1 MALSDSDKVKFK
13 KWLARGELNEILNAF
28 GEAQYKSALEYIAK
42 KASTWAHQLEVGF
55 VVPPKQS
62 QKDED
67 HSVKSNSPGH
77 KRVTLLASSPASS
90 ETKQKKRGCKR
101 NLQSKDIDKQSK
113 KTNKILVEPSFD
125 NPVPLLPRKRVPLK
139 MPFAE
144 FTIGTAVRLIIPAY
158 KEFLQK
164 HESILSEAQRN
175 SAYSLIEHYE
185 SIPLSIVPCKVIG
198 IEIQTAIAEEVMSV
212 TVHCTDGQTLSL
224 LSIVPTSD
232 LLQSPPH
239 LITEEAFTTSMTH
252 LKTLSH
258 QFNGIVSSDRS
269 TFSKDTKIAQ
279 VFSAHREEGD
289 PCPMGERYEGV
300 IYDVAE
306 DALENPYQSIRV
318 VWLGVSANTGKWVM
332 DFYQLDNL
340 CSPWELETSRIAEA
354 TPEREQ
360 IPRAS
365 YATDEQSILNLL
377 RDPQCGP
384 EGCSIFDDLTP
395 LLDDPHYRE
404 VITHPMDFST
414 IAKHLQEG
422 KYESAVSDKNRYD
435 GENREQFWNDLNL
448 IVNNE
453 WNVSFF
459 DL

>member
-1 MALSDSDKVKFK
+1 M
-13 KWLARGELNEILNAF
+13 I
-28 GEAQYKSALEYIAK
+28 
-42 KASTWAHQLEVGF
+42 
-55 VVPPKQS
+55 
-62 QKDED
+62 
-67 HSVKSNSPGH
+67 
-77 KRVTLLASSPASS
+77 
-90 ETKQKKRGCKR
+90 
-101 NLQSKDIDKQSK
+101 
-113 KTNKILVEPSFD
+113 PS
-125 NPVPLLPRKRVPLK
+125 PLK

-212 TVHCTDGQTLSL
+212 TVHCKDGQTLSL
-224 LSIVPTSD
+224 LSIVPTRLGTVVVMIHSD

-306 DALENPYQSIRV
+306 DALENPYQV
-318 VWLGVSANTGKWVM
+318 
-332 DFYQLDNL
+332 
-340 CSPWELETSRIAEA
+340 
-354 TPEREQ
+354 
-360 IPRAS
+360 
-365 YATDEQSILNLL
+365 
-377 RDPQCGP
+377 
-384 EGCSIFDDLTP
+384 
-395 LLDDPHYRE
+395 
-404 VITHPMDFST
+404 
-414 IAKHLQEG
+414 
-422 KYESAVSDKNRYD
+422 
-435 GENREQFWNDLNL
+435 
-448 IVNNE
+448 
-453 WNVSFF
+453 
-459 DL
+459 